1 MLNLSKNRVNATL
14 GLEKLHSLETLQT
27 PRPGK
32 WLAKWLIG
40 LFTLGFIMM
49 FLPWQQNIRGVGEV
63 TALSPSNRPQTV
75 QTVIGGKIESWEVK
89 EGDFVSKGDTILIIS
104 EVYDKYFDPLI
115 LDRTR
120 EQMAAK
126 KGGLEAKSA
135 KAAALTRQ
143 VEVLRTGLKL
153 KLEQAENKVLQSRLK
168 VVSDSMDLEAEKVN
182 FEIARQQYDRQQ
194 LLYDQGLK
202 SLTELEARKLKFQES
217 NAKLISVSNKFL
229 STKNELINSLI
240 ELNSI
245 EADYQDKI
253 AKAQSDLGSANAD
266 VFDTRESQAK
276 LENEYANL
284 EVRASQY
291 HIVAPQ
297 SGYVVQAVPTGIGE
311 TLKPGDPVVTIMPES
326 DDVAV
331 AMYIRPMD
339 VPLLSKGR
347 KVRLEFD
354 GWPALQFSGWPSVAV
369 GTFGGEIAVIDYVN
383 SVGGEYRILVVP
395 DGESDPWPAQLRLG
409 SGVKGWAM
417 LDEVQVWYEIW
428 RQLNGFP
435 PSLRSAPPDAYNQ
448 TPEKK

>member
-1 MLNLSKNRVNATL
+1 MLNLSKNRVNASI

-32 WLAKWLIG
+32 WLAKWLVG
-40 LFTLGFIMM
+40 LFCLCLIIM
-49 FLPWQQNIRGVGEV
+49 FLPWQQNIRGEGEV
-63 TALSPSNRPQTV
+63 TALAPSNRPQTV
-75 QTVIGGKIESWEVK
+75 QTVIGGKIESWEVR
-89 EGDFVSKGDTILIIS
+89 EGQFVSKGDTILIIS

-115 LDRTR
+115 LFRTR
-120 EQMAAK
+120 EQIAAK
-126 KGGLEAKSA
+126 KGGLDAKSA

-143 VEVLRTGLKL
+143 VAVLRTGLKL
-153 KLEQAENKVLQSRLK
+153 KLEQAENKVLQSKLK

-202 SLTELEARKLKFQES
+202 SLTELEARRLKFQES
-217 NAKLISVSNKFL
+217 SAKLISVSNKFL
-229 STKNELINSLI
+229 STKNELINAMI
-240 ELNSI
+240 DLNSI

-253 AKAQSDLGSANAD
+253 AKAQSDLGSAKAD
-266 VFDTRESQAK
+266 VFDTRENLVK

-284 EVRASQY
+284 EIRTSQY

-297 SGYVVQAVPTGIGE
+297 SGYIVQAVPTGIGE
-311 TLKPGDPVVTIMPES
+311 TLKPGEPVVTIMPES

-383 SVGGEYRILVVP
+383 SPGGEYRILVVP
-395 DGESDPWPAQLRLG
+395 DSESDPWPTQLRLG

-417 LDEVQVWYEIW
+417 LDEVMVWYEVW

-435 PSLRSAPPDAYNQ
+435 PSLRNAPVDALKQ
-448 TPEKK
+448 TSGKK